1 MTLRISGNKRPA
13 AFLQR
18 YLIGATFLII
28 CAAAQAQGVSVSN
41 SGTPSYTI
49 PIAVPPGIGGM
60 TPNLGLLY
68 SASGING
75 PVGHGW
81 SVQGISLITRCAG
94 NKRID
99 GVARSVEYG
108 GNDKLCLDGQ
118 RLIQTDASGN
128 PVANQQGDSLGG
140 AGMVREYRTDKD
152 IYARIRAYS
161 ANGDPANGP
170 SYFKV
175 WTKSGQIYEYGD
187 MAGNAAINVINK
199 GTITAWAV
207 SRISDTLGNY
217 IDFRYE
223 QRDVA
228 WGSGPAV
235 GNATPGHEWRL
246 KEIIYTGTA
255 AQQPVNRVVFEY
267 TERPDRARGTLQD
280 RSEAYHQ
287 GGKNVSVW
295 LLDKVSTYIN
305 WPGNVSAKPA
315 NAVHVKSIK
324 LDYDNG
330 PVTLRSRLVKVRECA
345 DLNLSKC
352 LPATTFTYSPGGGL
366 SYTSNTAFKNTELS
380 TTVMTSLTGA
390 YGVLTGDFFGKGRT
404 SILRWSNVPSE
415 NRLFRSDGDGAFTAI
430 PNGTGAGQ
438 FNITNQNLFK
448 SDGCYTSTA
457 IDFNGD
463 GLTDILRARG
473 DSISGCGTVPSILY
487 LSNGDGS
494 FNAIPI
500 AGIEMM
506 KIPSATLDRFD
517 CSGPHDPD
525 LSCEEYGKYIGVS
538 RNLGQT
544 YYLMDVNNDGLL
556 DIVTAILPEFT
567 TTLNPPSDAALCANL
582 ICNRIFLGQTNG
594 TFSELQSSNIT
605 HVSLYGEPQQSLGY
619 GGSTS
624 YIGDVNGDGLTDFV
638 VKSGIWLSRGDGNF
652 DYDPAHQAIS
662 ACYFPADFNGDGR
675 SDCILPSANGVFQ
688 SLMVADGTYL
698 QRKAGNFNLNSADAG
713 LQEQDMYGRQTSGM
727 QVADFNGDGRADIL
741 HWKDDPSQNRIYQSN
756 GDGTF
761 SAGAFNLTTTN
772 DQLQKSDGSARFVL
786 GDFSGRGAIEILRL
800 KASPSSANDASRNQL
815 YAKTDPMPPD
825 QLMSV
830 RTGNG
835 ITTSLNWVPLTNPN
849 TGSLGQRYKSD
860 RGTPDAAVYPM
871 VDVLTPTYVVAT
883 VTTNAGFGGTLQKT
897 EYAYSGMKMA
907 YDGRGWLGFRSYAI
921 QNTAPNDEYLTVTT
935 QNIQNGPNPGPASMS
950 ETRRGALDQP
960 SAPLLS
966 RSTFIYCDKTA
977 AAGAQE
983 AASPGAPC
991 ATSAKVQ
998 RPYLYKSTEEGWDLE
1013 GVALPTVTTTNT
1025 FNNSG
1030 DAREILTVT
1039 SSTSGPAQS
1048 SSKRTTNDYLADNT
1062 SGDSW
1067 ILGRLKTATVLS
1079 DVSASSSLLPTVSAG
1094 APTSGSGTDPGVTP
1108 IEPAMNPAAMMAIIN
1123 LLLGD
1128 D

>member
-1 MTLRISGNKRPA
+1 MTLRTSGNKGLA
-13 AFLQR
+13 GFLER
-18 YLIGATFLII
+18 YLIGAALFIA
-28 CAAAQAQGVSVSN
+28 CVGAHAQGVSVSN
-41 SGTPSYTI
+41 AGTPSYTM

-60 TPNLGLLY
+60 TPNIGLLY

-128 PVANQQGDSLGG
+128 PTANQQGDSLGG

-152 IYARIRAYS
+152 IYARIRAYGAS
-161 ANGDPANGP
+161 GDPLNGP

-187 MAGNAAINVINK
+187 MAGKAAINVTNK
-199 GTITAWAV
+199 GIITAWAV
-207 SRISDTLGNY
+207 SRISDTPGNY
-217 IDFRYE
+217 MDFRYE

-246 KEIIYTGTA
+246 KEILYTGTA
-255 AQQPVNRVVFEY
+255 TQQPVNRVVFEY
-267 TERPDRARGTLQD
+267 TERPDMVRGTMQD

-287 GGKNVSVW
+287 GGKNVSIW

-305 WPGNVSAKPA
+305 WPGNVPSRPA

-330 PVTLRSRLVKVRECA
+330 PMTVRSRLVKVRECA
-345 DLNLSKC
+345 DINLSKC
-352 LPATTFTYSPGGGL
+352 LPATTFNYSPGGGL
-366 SYTSNTAFKNTELS
+366 NYTPINAFKYGELS
-380 TTVMTSLTGA
+380 TTVMTSTKGD
-390 YGVLTGDFFGKGRT
+390 YGVLTGNFFGNGRT
-404 SILRWSNVPSE
+404 SILRWSDAPGE
-415 NRLFRSDGDGAFTAI
+415 NRMFRSDGDGAFTAI

-457 IDFNGD
+457 VDFNGD
-463 GLTDILRARG
+463 GLTDILRTQG
-473 DSISGCGTVPSILY
+473 EGLGCYAPSILY

-494 FNAIPI
+494 FRVVNVTGVDLHKERAVQ
-500 AGIEMM
+500 EEHFVCD
-506 KIPSATLDRFD
+506 TRLDMQ
-517 CSGPHDPD
+517 D
-525 LSCEEYGKYIGVS
+525 LCPGGLSYEGTS
-538 RNLGQT
+538 RSNGWN
-544 YYLMDVNNDGLL
+544 YYLLDVNNDGIL
-556 DIVTAILPEFT
+556 DVVTALSPGFGKT
-567 TTLNPPSDAALCANL
+567 ANYPTSDITQCANEV
-582 ICNRIFLGQTNG
+582 CTRVFLGQRDNTFIEMPSTN
-594 TFSELQSSNIT
+594 LV
-605 HVSLYGEPQQSLGY
+605 HVPMYTEPYPGY
-619 GGSTS
+619 YTPRDT
-624 YIGDVNGDGLTDFV
+624 YIADVNGDGLADLV
-638 VKSGIWLSRGDGNF
+638 VSSGTWLSRGNGNF
-652 DYDPAHQAIS
+652 DYDPTLQAGIGCEF
-662 ACYFPADFNGDGR
+662 AMDFNGDGR
-675 SDCILPSANGVFQ
+675 SDCLIPHKN
-688 SLMVADGTYL
+688 VAEQKLLVSDGTYR
-698 QRKAGNFNLNSADAG
+698 QIFAGNFNLNGAG
-713 LQEQDMYGRQTSGM
+713 LALLADGAYWPLQAAGVQIG
-727 QVADFNGDGRADIL
+727 DFNGDGRADIL
-741 HWKDDPSQNRIYQSN
+741 HWKDDPSQNRVYQSN

-800 KASPSSANDASRNQL
+800 KAAPSSANDASRNQL

-835 ITTSLNWVPLTNPN
+835 ITTSLNWVPLTNPD
-849 TGSLGQRYKSD
+849 TGSLGPRYKSD

-883 VTTNAGFGGTLQKT
+883 VTTNAGFGGTLQKI

-907 YDGRGWLGFRSYAI
+907 YDGRGWLGFRSNAI
-921 QNTAPNDEYLTVTT
+921 QNTAPNDEYLTVTA
-935 QNIQNGPNPGPASMS
+935 QNIQHGPNPGPASMS
-950 ETRRGALDQP
+950 ETRRGVLDQP

-977 AAGAQE
+977 TAGAQE
-983 AASPGAPC
+983 SATPGTPC

-1013 GVALPTVTTTNT
+1013 GVGLPTVTTTNT

-1039 SSTSGPAQS
+1039 SSTSGAAQS
-1048 SSKRTTNDYLADNT
+1048 SSKRTTNDYQPENT

-1067 ILGRLKTATVLS
+1067 ILGRLKTATVLN
-1079 DVSASSSLLPTVSAG
+1079 DVSGSSSLLPTVSAG

-1108 IEPAMNPAAMMAIIN
+1108 IQPAVNPAALMAIIN